1 MNTRT
6 LYETD
11 FTSWVDEQ
19 INLLNQ
25 SRFTEIDISHLI
37 EELKDMSK
45 KYEHELISRFIILI
59 AHLLKWQYQPVM
71 QSNSWLSSIIE
82 QRAQIEYLLE
92 DSPSLQNKIPDSIG
106 KAYAKALKIAV
117 KETGLALSI
126 FPKSCVYTPQQ
137 LLDENFYP

>member
-1 MNTRT
+1 MNAQT

-19 INLLNQ
+19 ISLLTE
-25 SRFTEIDISHLI
+25 SRFAEIDISHLI

-59 AHLLKWQYQPVM
+59 AHLLKWQYQPIM
-71 QSNSWLSSIIE
+71 QGNSWLSSIIE
-82 QRAQIEYLLE
+82 QRTQIEYLLE
-92 DSPSLQNKIPDSIG
+92 DTPSLKNKIADAIK
-106 KAYAKALKIAV
+106 KAYPKSVKIAV
-117 KETGLALSI
+117 KETGLNPAI
-126 FPKSCVYTPQQ
+126 FPQICTYTQQQ